1 MINGAWSTALEG
13 YRQSLVAAGRPASTI
28 KLRQYQLRRLAADLR
43 GGPWD
48 HDHEDL
54 VEWLANQAWSVETRR
69 SYRSALRGF
78 YGWAHAAGRVEMDPA
93 RLLPP
98 IRPPQRRA
106 RPTPELV
113 LVEALDKADDR
124 TRLILLLAARQGLR
138 RGEIARI
145 HSSDVQQG
153 LGGWSLLVHG
163 KGDKERLLPLHL
175 DLAVMLRERGPGWC
189 FPGQVDGHLSPRWV
203 GDLVQRVLPSGW
215 TTHTLRHRFATV
227 AYHGSRDLLAVQ
239 ELLGHSKSETTRV
252 YVQLPDD
259 ALRAAMLHAA

>member
-1 MINGAWSTALEG
+1 MHQGWAPAIGD
-13 YRQSLVAAGRPASTI
+13 YRKWLVAAGRPNSTI
-28 KLRQYQLRRLAADLR
+28 TLRLYQLRRFAGER
-43 GGPWD
+43 RTGPW
-48 HDHEDL
+48 EQSEQGL
-54 VEWLANQAWSVETRR
+54 VDWLSEQEWAAETRR

-78 YGWAHAAGRVEMDPA
+78 YGWGHAAGRVVHDPA

-113 LVEALDKADDR
+113 LAEALTKADDR
-124 TRLILLLAARQGLR
+124 TRLIVLLAARQGLR
-138 RGEIARI
+138 RGEIAKI
-145 HSSDVQQG
+145 HSHDVQKD
-153 LGGWSLLVHG
+153 LAGWSLLVHG
-163 KGDKERLLPLHL
+163 KGDKERLVPLHV
-175 DLAVMLRERGPGWC
+175 DLAVMLRERGPGWV

-203 GDLVQRVLPSGW
+203 GDLVQRVLPDGW

-239 ELLGHSKSETTRV
+239 ELLGHSKPETTRL

-259 ALRAAMLHAA
+259 ALRAAMRWAA